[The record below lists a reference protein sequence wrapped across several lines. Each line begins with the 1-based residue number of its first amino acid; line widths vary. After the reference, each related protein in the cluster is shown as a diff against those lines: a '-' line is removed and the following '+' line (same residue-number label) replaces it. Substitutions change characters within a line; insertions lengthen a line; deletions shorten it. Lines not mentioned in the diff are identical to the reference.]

1 MDAPAMAGPPVT
13 WDDEVDDVL
22 DGDLTAGL
30 AYLTP
35 AGGAVVTAV
44 APIGLRDRA
53 AGAVSFTTSF
63 GFAKKLDRIRRDPRV
78 ALAYHARDHGFSHS
92 PRYVLV
98 QGVATVGEPDP
109 EFLRE
114 VVTPRAT
121 RYLGPPRQG
130 RFWDRWMR
138 EYYADRVGVDVRV
151 ERIVSWPDLAGGG
164 EPVVLG
170 APPPEAQPAPQ
181 EPPAKGTGPRIHV
194 RRAARRLAAAPHRL
208 LAFRGADGFP
218 VVLPVE
224 IGEAAAEGLRVG
236 GPGLPRGGRR
246 AGLLAHGYREQLVGL
261 VSRQHT
267 GWLEVD
273 PGGGEGIY
281 SPHTEAGFRAPTSKT
296 LLLLANG
303 FLAKRNV
310 RRARRAG

>member
-1 MDAPAMAGPPVT
+1 MSAGAPVT

-44 APIGLRDRA
+44 APIGLRDRS
-53 AGAVSFTTSF
+53 AGVVSFTTSF

-78 ALAYHARDHGFSHS
+78 ALAYHARDHGFSRS

-98 QGVATVGEPDP
+98 QGVASVGEPD
-109 EFLRE
+109 EAFLRE

-151 ERIVSWPDLAGGG
+151 ERIVSSPDSTMA
-164 EPVVLG
+164 
-170 APPPEAQPAPQ
+170 
-181 EPPAKGTGPRIHV
+181 
-194 RRAARRLAAAPHRL
+194 
-208 LAFRGADGFP
+208 
-218 VVLPVE
+218 
-224 IGEAAAEGLRVG
+224 
-236 GPGLPRGGRR
+236 
-246 AGLLAHGYREQLVGL
+246 
-261 VSRQHT
+261 
-267 GWLEVD
+267 W
-273 PGGGEGIY
+273 
-281 SPHTEAGFRAPTSKT
+281 
-296 LLLLANG
+296 
-303 FLAKRNV
+303 
-310 RRARRAG
+310 

>member
-1 MDAPAMAGPPVT
+1 MSAGAPVT
-13 WDDEVDDVL
+13 WDDEIDDVL

-35 AGGAVVTAV
+35 AAGAVVTAV

-53 AGAVSFTTSF
+53 AGVVSFTTSF

-78 ALAYHARDHGFSHS
+78 ALAYHARDHGFSRS
-92 PRYVLV
+92 SRYVLV
-98 QGVATVGEPDP
+98 QGVASVGEPDDA
-109 EFLRE
+109 FLRE

-151 ERIVSWPDLAGGG
+151 ERIVSWPDLAGRGRP
-164 EPVVLG
+164 EVLG
-170 APPPEAQPAPQ
+170 APLPDAAPGPQ
-181 EPPAKGTGPRIHV
+181 EPPAKGTGPRVDV
-194 RRAARRLAAAPHRL
+194 RRAARRLAAVPHRL

-218 VVLPVE
+218 VVVAVE
-224 IGEAAAEGLRVG
+224 VEEGAEGLRVRA
-236 GPGLPRGGRR
+236 PGLPPGGRR
-246 AGLLAHGYREQLVGL
+246 AGLLGHDYREQLVGL

-267 GWLEVD
+267 GWLEVRAGAD
-273 PGGGEGIY
+273 EGVY
-281 SPHTEAGFRAPTSKT
+281 APHTESGFRAPANKT

-310 RRARRAG
+310 RRDRRAAAAG